1 MTQPKWDARFKTM
14 VHRLHPSNSTR
25 FVSFFRCVVVGIS
38 FTAGI
43 YFCTFSSESNRGGE
57 SRAEQCL
64 AFCFYY
70 LSLKSDVSTW
80 WATWLRARGNLSFC
94 QHRISRILIVHSTYT
109 ELTWTPRPRPRP
121 LKVVEHFVL
130 PSKLRKELALFAFVV
145 RAKKKTVHVIQVMR
159 MRVRACACV
168 RCTRMLESTK

>member
-1 MTQPKWDARFKTM
+1 MPGSKRWRIAYIFPTQPGLCLF
-14 VHRLHPSNSTR
+14 
-25 FVSFFRCVVVGIS
+25 FVVSLWVSHLRPAFM
-38 FTAGI
+38 AA
-43 YFCTFSSESNRGGE
+43 TFSSESNRGGE